1 MAVFEYEKQ
10 LSYQRKEWS
19 ELETEKEMIER
30 TEFRMML
37 DKKKPFTVGVLA
49 YSKNTLFENTLSD
62 SIVTTHLVKSEV
74 S

>member
-1 MAVFEYEKQ
+1 MAVCEYEKQ

-37 DKKKPFTVGVLA
+37 NKIFYGRGIGL
-49 YSKNTLFENTLSD
+49 
-62 SIVTTHLVKSEV
+62 
-74 S
+74 